1 MDAAAALSQLLKATP
16 FSVAFLRARL
26 ASGRQPHAGFALAFR
41 SVTAARG
48 PFFWRHRGCL
58 PSNRRRKSMAT
69 IANLNVKP
77 DGSLAGTLAP
87 LTVPAQ
93 IPIFPKARTA
103 KDTQPVHHTHPRPH
117 T

>member
-48 PFFWRHRGCL
+48 PFFWRHRGCP
-58 PSNRRRKSMAT
+58 PSNRRRKSKPT
-69 IANLNVKP
+69 IANLHVKAA
-77 DGSLAGTLAP
+77 GSFEGTLA
-87 LTVPAQ
+87 TFNAHAV
-93 IPIFPKARTA
+93 IRTFPNRHEERSGGNGGVRTC
-103 KDTQPVHHTHPRPH
+103 RYR
-117 T
+117 